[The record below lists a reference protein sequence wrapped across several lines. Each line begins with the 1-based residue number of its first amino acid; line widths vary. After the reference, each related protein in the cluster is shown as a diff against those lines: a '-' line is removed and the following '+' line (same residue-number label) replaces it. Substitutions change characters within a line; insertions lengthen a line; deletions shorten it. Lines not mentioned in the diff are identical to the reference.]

1 LDRSPPIDIHA
12 KRGLVPSLS
21 YNGNIITES
30 GIVAQF
36 LADAHPSHL
45 LPQSTPVENA
55 LYRARIAFFVD
66 TFISKVVPH
75 MWAAIRSATAEEKD
89 AEAQALV
96 DAAVKEIEPLLVDG
110 KGPFFGGS
118 DRLTLAEVS
127 RIL

>member
-1 LDRSPPIDIHA
+1 MQ
-12 KRGLVPSLS
+12 RGLVPSIS

-55 LYRARIAFFVD
+55 LYRARLTFFVD
-66 TFISKVVPH
+66 AVISKVLPH
-75 MWAAIRSATAEEKD
+75 MWTAIRSASTEEKEAA
-89 AEAQALV
+89 AEALV
-96 DAAVKEIEPLLVDG
+96 DAAVKEVEPLLEDG

-118 DRLTLAEVS
+118 DRLTLAEVRHS
-127 RIL
+127 LQTFFHLMLI